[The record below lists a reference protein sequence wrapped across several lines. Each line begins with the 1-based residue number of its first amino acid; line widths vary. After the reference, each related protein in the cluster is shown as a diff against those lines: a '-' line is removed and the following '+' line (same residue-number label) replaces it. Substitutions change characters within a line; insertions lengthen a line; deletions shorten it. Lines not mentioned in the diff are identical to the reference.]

1 MLNHDFK
8 GSSSGRVGDKFGSG
22 SCRRAVVRLPL
33 LSTGSLVALATVLL
47 LGQFRIKEP
56 SQTARSKP
64 SYGLVSHRAPVE
76 FLAFSPDGR
85 YLASAGWNGN
95 LGSLVFEAGDRP
107 GTISRFQ
114 LDDRESGRCLAL
126 SADGFLLAV
135 GFYDGR
141 VRLWD
146 TRSQSSRF
154 LNVAQGETVRSV
166 AFTPDQTMLAAGTED
181 STIRHW
187 GLPWGSQRSSLPGN
201 RGMVS
206 RLVFS
211 PDGRILASSEA
222 HGLVILWDWS
232 TGRRLATLRR
242 RARPC
247 VRSSHW
253 RFHQMAR
260 HSRLPTQVVRSLSGM
275 WLRGHGLPRWATT
288 RSRSWRWPFPQTA
301 SLWSRHGWMGRSCA
315 GTWTLTSGEP
325 SSANT
330 KEWSLHS
337 LFPPMAGDWPW
348 WEPTGQFSCGA
359 RGLILSPHADAGPR
373 SASVRMVSSSQG
385 SFRCRPSFMSEP
397 NAPSGSRRSRRQ
409 DRLHFA

>member
-232 TGRRLATLRR
+232 TGRRLATLRPESPPL
-242 RARPC
+242 RP
-247 VRSSHW
+247 
-253 RFHQMAR
+253 
-260 HSRLPTQVVRSLSGM
+260 VVPLAFSPDGKTLAVANPGRQITL
-275 WLRGHGLPRWATT
+275 WDVVT
-288 RSRSWRWPFPQTA
+288 RSRIAAMGDDTLPIMAMAISPNGK
-301 SLWSRHGWMGRSCA
+301 SLV
-315 GTWTLTSGEP
+315 
-325 SSANT
+325 SARV
-330 KEWSLHS
+330 
-337 LFPPMAGDWPW
+337 D
-348 WEPTGQFSCGA
+348 GQVVCWDMDTHQRRAVLREHEGMVSA
-359 RGLILSPHADAGPR
+359 LALSPDGRRLALVGADR
-373 SASVRMVSSSQG
+373 TIQLWRQG
-385 SFRCRPSFMSEP
+385 SDSQPS
-397 NAPSGSRRSRRQ
+397 R
-409 DRLHFA
+409 